1 MSSEVNNTRVPAV
14 HCPYCGLKLDCAS
27 GVGPPQPGRIT
38 LCIRCAGVMEFTS
51 DLRLRKIA
59 DADVPLEARVAVEFY
74 RVAIRQAWARRRAAM
89 N

>member
-1 MSSEVNNTRVPAV
+1 MSSEVNNTRVPAD

-27 GVGPPQPGRIT
+27 GVGQPQPGRNT

-59 DADVPLEARVAVEFY
+59 DADVPLEARVLVEFY